1 MKIEISL
8 PRWLQDEVAAHD
20 EERTWSQGE
29 ERMQWVLNLARRNIE
44 EASGGPFGAA
54 IFEIESGRLV
64 AAAVNRVL
72 PSHTSISHAET
83 LALALAQQKLANHD
97 LSAPGLPAMELVAS
111 AQPCIQCFGNT
122 WWSGVKGLSIGA
134 RADDVESIV
143 GFHEGPLPESW
154 PELLENRPA
163 PLPSVTVT
171 RDILREKAQDVLKLY
186 RDSGGLVYN
195 AGGEDAG

>member
-1 MKIEISL
+1 MKIEITWPS
-8 PRWLQDEVAAHD
+8 WLVDEVAAL
-20 EERTWSQGE
+20 EGGRTWEAGE
-29 ERMQWVLNLARRNIE
+29 ERMQWVLGLARRNII

-64 AAAVNRVL
+64 AAAVNRVI

-83 LALALAQQKLANHD
+83 LALALAQQKLKSHD

-122 WWSGVKGLSIGA
+122 WWSGVQGLAIGA
-134 RADDVESIV
+134 RAEDVESIV
-143 GFHEGPLPESW
+143 GFHEGPLPEGW
-154 PELLENRPA
+154 PELLGNRPA
-163 PLPSVTVT
+163 PLPPVRVA
-171 RDILREKAQDVLKLY
+171 RDLARAEACEVLELY

-195 AGGEDAG
+195 AGGE

>member
-1 MKIEISL
+1 MKIEITWPS
-8 PRWLQDEVAAHD
+8 WLVDEVAAL
-20 EERTWSQGE
+20 EGGRTWEAGE
-29 ERMQWVLNLARRNIE
+29 ERMQWVLGLARRNII

-64 AAAVNRVL
+64 AAAVNRVI

-83 LALALAQQKLANHD
+83 LALALAQQKLKSHD

-122 WWSGVKGLSIGA
+122 WWSGVQGLVIGA
-134 RADDVESIV
+134 RAEDVESIV
-143 GFHEGPLPESW
+143 GFHEGPLPEGW

-163 PLPSVTVT
+163 PLPPVRVA
-171 RDILREKAQDVLKLY
+171 RDLARAEACEVLELY

-195 AGGEDAG
+195 AGGE